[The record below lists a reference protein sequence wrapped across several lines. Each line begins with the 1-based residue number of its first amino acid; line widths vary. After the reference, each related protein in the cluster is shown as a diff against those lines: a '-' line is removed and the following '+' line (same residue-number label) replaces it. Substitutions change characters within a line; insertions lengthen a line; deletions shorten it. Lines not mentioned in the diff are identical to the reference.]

1 MNCGSSSE
9 CALPVYCQSHLGNA
23 TSLPC
28 SDLYRDGY
36 LCNTWE
42 EIVMCMLDQGCPIFG
57 WMKLKALNRVTPP
70 PPFFLGRGWKRKT
83 VRHWETALW
92 LVITITST
100 LGGGGEDASVFI
112 FVQAK
117 CSCYKSFMSSI
128 STFFARLFLY
138 YWHFPSLFVISYVN
152 AVIVQLGYTTCPVVN
167 LVCFLK
173 IARVFGAQ

>member
-57 WMKLKALNRVTPP
+57 WMKLKALNRVIPP

-100 LGGGGEDASVFI
+100 LGGGGRMLLYSFLSKPSAVATNHLCHQSVLSLH
-112 FVQAK
+112 V
-117 CSCYKSFMSSI
+117 CSCITGIFP
-128 STFFARLFLY
+128 RCLLY
-138 YWHFPSLFVISYVN
+138 PMLM
-152 AVIVQLGYTTCPVVN
+152 L
-167 LVCFLK
+167 
-173 IARVFGAQ
+173 